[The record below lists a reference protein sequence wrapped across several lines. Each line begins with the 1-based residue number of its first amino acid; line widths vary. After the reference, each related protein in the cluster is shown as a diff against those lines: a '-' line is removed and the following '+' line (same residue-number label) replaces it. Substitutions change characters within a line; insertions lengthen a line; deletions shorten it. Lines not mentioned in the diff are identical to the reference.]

1 MRRRSDP
8 QNLKSQELGCTSDI
22 SLSARMIA
30 PSASA
35 AGLSYGRTLLAV
47 LSAIP
52 WSVFAAFQNRA
63 HYGRKRAGLVFAAFL
78 LLSSGNAYAQ
88 DRVESDRAALVA
100 LYNATNGANWQNR
113 TNWLSEE
120 PLGEWYGVV
129 TNESG
134 RVREL
139 GLEDNGLAGT
149 LPPEIGNLSRL
160 RTVVFWGNVLT
171 GPVPRALWSLPL
183 ELVALTGN
191 QVTGTLP
198 SEVGDLNDLSFIDLG
213 WTAMTG
219 PLPASMTNLSL
230 GFLRITGS
238 YLCAPSNA
246 AFQAWLETIGEFDGE
261 TCVPETGSV
270 GTDRAALVALYNAT
284 NGANWRNNTNWLS
297 ARPLGEWYGV
307 TTDHAGRIVELN
319 LLFGGL
325 TGPLPPQIGDLSHLR
340 VLNLADN
347 FALAGPLP
355 PEVGNLRRL
364 GALGLTS
371 TDLKGPLPSS
381 VGNLSELVYLGLSW
395 SKMRGPLPQ
404 NLTNLSELYSFN
416 TWETF
421 LCAPANAAFQ
431 TWLGG
436 LSDTHGVHTCE
447 PAAIAVAP
455 VELRLRGAVAQSIT
469 VTQTAGSDPVMWTA
483 VGTQPWL
490 RVTPAAGIGTEPV
503 TVSVDPVMLQAVDT
517 SAAGAVVVTADGVS
531 VRVPVTVVREAA
543 AAGLSLRA
551 MEPRVRLGLV
561 PRAGTGPPTVRRVPE
576 RTERRARRLAGGLPD
591 SASPRSRPRQA
602 ADETTAGDRAALTTL
617 YDATGG
623 DDWWRNTHWL
633 SERPLGDW
641 HGVTTDSDGRVTAL
655 ELSDN
660 RLTGPVPE
668 TLGNLTRL
676 ASLDLGRN
684 GLTGSI
690 PAVLGELAGLERLY
704 LNFNGLTGAIP
715 ATLGNLSNL
724 ESLNLQWNEFG
735 TPIPPELGNL
745 TRLRELNL
753 EYALVTGPIP
763 PTLGNLTNLK
773 YLYLQDN
780 YALTGPIPAE
790 LGNLTNLEWLSLG
803 GNRLE
808 GSIPAALGRL
818 TNLRELRLQA
828 NSLSGSIPPEFG
840 NLSKLG
846 LISLHNNSL
855 TGAIPPDL
863 GRLSDLFY
871 LGLHENALTGP
882 IPASLGNTSLYW
894 LFLYGNELT
903 GGIPAELGEIE
914 NLRFLYLQDN
924 ALDGSIPS
932 ALGELDNLKVLDL
945 RNNVLTGPI
954 PATLGQLSSLEVLDL
969 SDNEL
974 TGPIPRDLGA
984 LSTLWWL
991 DLRDNALAGPIP
1003 SELGVL
1009 SELVW
1014 LDLAGNG
1021 LSGPIPSELGALER
1035 LTKLSL
1041 WRNDLTG
1048 SIPGRLGTLPNLEQL
1063 YLGENKLTGPIP
1075 AELGGLTNLRQLYLA
1090 GNALTGPIPAALGD
1104 LTNLEALHLR
1114 NNELT
1119 GEIPPEIEN
1128 LTRLQ
1133 VFNIRNTGLCVM
1145 PGSELHTWLATI
1157 TFHGAVCATNGG
1169 PVAAQTKDDF
1179 EYWDLNGNSD
1189 LTCAEASGKDEGLK
1203 LPAYRDNRDGTGLIY
1218 EWLQRQRS
1226 SDTDNDGIA
1235 CDSTSNPNGYV
1246 PRAGSTT
1253 PPPTNARECP
1263 AGSPTWMDLPVCEEG
1278 ARVSYDRD
1286 AFGSAYSSLEDEIID
1301 ALPKS
1306 DGQVYTPYTCTL
1318 FDIQADG
1325 TAATDIEHIVALAE
1339 AYDSGLAES
1348 QFRIFAGDI
1357 DNLTIADPTVNRRQK
1372 SDLDAGEWEPPENRG
1387 WFAARV
1393 VAVKQEYSL
1402 SVNPAERDALQAML
1416 NSDPSRTVSCG
1427 DGLTSGGPT
1436 YYFPHLAVGASW
1448 QTTITYINYSPEE
1461 VTCQT
1466 DFLSDYGSP
1475 LMVSFAGLGMVVSR
1489 TDVLPPGGSV
1499 HQETNVDLSAS
1510 LAPGWARAT
1519 CSGPVK
1525 ASLLFRRHNSEGVP
1539 TAEAA
1544 VNAAA
1549 VPATR
1554 FVTFAEQGE
1563 GQFGTGVAYANPS
1576 ATAAHVTFTA
1586 RDAAGQM
1593 LASVDRTQLSGGHD
1607 AYGMGSLF
1615 GLTSFTGSIEVT
1627 STVPIVSLSLN
1638 FEADPVFS
1646 SLPPGVMLAPADEA
1660 AFNDLFVGK
1669 RAATNFP
1676 GAYVDFVSPGRFS
1689 ETRVVVTWTGSYTY
1703 RNTGFEYR
1711 NVDVQL
1717 R

>member
-1 MRRRSDP
+1 M
-8 QNLKSQELGCTSDI
+8 
-22 SLSARMIA
+22 
-30 PSASA
+30 
-35 AGLSYGRTLLAV
+35 
-47 LSAIP
+47 P
-52 WSVFAAFQNRA
+52 WS
-63 HYGRKRAGLVFAAFL
+63 
-78 LLSSGNAYAQ
+78 
-88 DRVESDRAALVA
+88 
-100 LYNATNGANWQNR
+100 
-113 TNWLSEE
+113 
-120 PLGEWYGVV
+120 
-129 TNESG
+129 
-134 RVREL
+134 
-139 GLEDNGLAGT
+139 
-149 LPPEIGNLSRL
+149 
-160 RTVVFWGNVLT
+160 
-171 GPVPRALWSLPL
+171 
-183 ELVALTGN
+183 
-191 QVTGTLP
+191 
-198 SEVGDLNDLSFIDLG
+198 
-213 WTAMTG
+213 
-219 PLPASMTNLSL
+219 
-230 GFLRITGS
+230 
-238 YLCAPSNA
+238 
-246 AFQAWLETIGEFDGE
+246 
-261 TCVPETGSV
+261 
-270 GTDRAALVALYNAT
+270 
-284 NGANWRNNTNWLS
+284 
-297 ARPLGEWYGV
+297 
-307 TTDHAGRIVELN
+307 
-319 LLFGGL
+319 
-325 TGPLPPQIGDLSHLR
+325 
-340 VLNLADN
+340 
-347 FALAGPLP
+347 
-355 PEVGNLRRL
+355 
-364 GALGLTS
+364 
-371 TDLKGPLPSS
+371 
-381 VGNLSELVYLGLSW
+381 
-395 SKMRGPLPQ
+395 
-404 NLTNLSELYSFN
+404 
-416 TWETF
+416 
-421 LCAPANAAFQ
+421 
-431 TWLGG
+431 
-436 LSDTHGVHTCE
+436 
-447 PAAIAVAP
+447 
-455 VELRLRGAVAQSIT
+455 
-469 VTQTAGSDPVMWTA
+469 
-483 VGTQPWL
+483 
-490 RVTPAAGIGTEPV
+490 
-503 TVSVDPVMLQAVDT
+503 
-517 SAAGAVVVTADGVS
+517 
-531 VRVPVTVVREAA
+531 
-543 AAGLSLRA
+543 
-551 MEPRVRLGLV
+551 
-561 PRAGTGPPTVRRVPE
+561 
-576 RTERRARRLAGGLPD
+576 
-591 SASPRSRPRQA
+591 
-602 ADETTAGDRAALTTL
+602 
-617 YDATGG
+617 
-623 DDWWRNTHWL
+623 
-633 SERPLGDW
+633 
-641 HGVTTDSDGRVTAL
+641 
-655 ELSDN
+655 
-660 RLTGPVPE
+660 
-668 TLGNLTRL
+668 
-676 ASLDLGRN
+676 
-684 GLTGSI
+684 
-690 PAVLGELAGLERLY
+690 
-704 LNFNGLTGAIP
+704 
-715 ATLGNLSNL
+715 
-724 ESLNLQWNEFG
+724 
-735 TPIPPELGNL
+735 
-745 TRLRELNL
+745 
-753 EYALVTGPIP
+753 
-763 PTLGNLTNLK
+763 
-773 YLYLQDN
+773 
-780 YALTGPIPAE
+780 
-790 LGNLTNLEWLSLG
+790 
-803 GNRLE
+803 
-808 GSIPAALGRL
+808 
-818 TNLRELRLQA
+818 
-828 NSLSGSIPPEFG
+828 
-840 NLSKLG
+840 
-846 LISLHNNSL
+846 
-855 TGAIPPDL
+855 
-863 GRLSDLFY
+863 
-871 LGLHENALTGP
+871 
-882 IPASLGNTSLYW
+882 
-894 LFLYGNELT
+894 
-903 GGIPAELGEIE
+903 
-914 NLRFLYLQDN
+914 
-924 ALDGSIPS
+924 GSIPS

-1104 LTNLEALHLR
+1104 LTNLEVLHLR

-1189 LTCAEASGKDEGLK
+1189 LTCTEASGKDEGLK

-1393 VAVKQEYSL
+1393 VAVKQEYGL

-1427 DGLTSGGPT
+1427 DGLTSGGPTYYFPHLAVGASWQTTITYINYSPEEVTCQTDFLSDQGTPLLVSFAGLGTVDSRTDVLPPEGSVHQETNVDLSAPLAPGWARATCSGPVKASLLFRRRNSEGVPTAEAGVNAAAVPATRFVTFAEQGEGQFGTGVAYANPSATAAHVTFSAKDAAGHILASVDRELLPGGHDAHGMASLFGLTSFTGSIEVTSTEPIVTLSLNFEADPVFSSLPPGEPDAAAQGSTT

-1586 RDAAGQM
+1586 RDTTGHI

-1607 AYGMGSLF
+1607 AHGMGSLF
-1615 GLTSFTGSIEVT
+1615 GLTSFTGSLEVT

-1646 SLPPGVMLAPADEA
+1646 SLPPGIMLAPADEA

-1689 ETRVVVTWTGSYTY
+1689 ETRVVVTRTGSYTY
-1703 RNTGFEYR
+1703 RNTGSNTGMLTFNYDDGDLCTAHLTFASATMGTATSMCNDGVNVEY
-1711 NVDVQL
+1711 NWQL
-1717 R
+1717 VEIPSG